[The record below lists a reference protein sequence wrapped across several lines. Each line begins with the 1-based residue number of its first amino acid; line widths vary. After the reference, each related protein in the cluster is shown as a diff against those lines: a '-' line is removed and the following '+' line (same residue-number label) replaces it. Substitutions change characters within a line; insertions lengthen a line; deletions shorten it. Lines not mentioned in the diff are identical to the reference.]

1 MVRGQ
6 LYSEGELNQNVRKFL
21 QNIPP
26 GQENLFLMQ
35 GLGHQWKTSCRAI
48 SWVVGQA
55 MGKEDA
61 QSFLSIILRERNIL
75 PHVIAGISGE

>member
-6 LYSEGELNQNVRKFL
+6 LYSEGELNQTVRKFL
-21 QNIPP
+21 PP

-35 GLGHQWKTSCRAI
+35 GLGHQWKASCRAI